1 VTAPDL
7 PAATGEAGADRAAA
21 APAAEP
27 STATTQRTLLRVLA
41 LLAVVLAVLLALLV
55 WQLVTDDADAAQ
67 GPAARVEAR
76 EDVLRAAAQSALNLT
91 SIDHREFDGDVERV
105 LEGATGV
112 FRADFESRSKDLKQV
127 LTENEV
133 VSEGKVVET
142 ALVEL
147 EVDTATAL
155 VVVDSN
161 VRNTAV
167 PEGRVNTYRMKL
179 QLERRDGR
187 WLTSQLEFVG

>member
-1 VTAPDL
+1 VTGPDL
-7 PAATGEAGADRAAA
+7 PAGEAGADGAGAG
-21 APAAEP
+21 APV
-27 STATTQRTLLRVLA
+27 QRTLLRVLGA
-41 LLAVVLAVLLALLV
+41 LALVLALVLVVLV
-55 WQLVTDDADAAQ
+55 WQLSTDDADAAQ
-67 GPAARVEAR
+67 GPQAQVQAR

-91 SIDHREFDGDVERV
+91 SIDNEEFDEDVARV

-133 VSEGKVVET
+133 VSEGKIVET

-147 EVDTATAL
+147 DGDAATAL

-161 VRNTAV
+161 VKNTAV

-179 QLERRDGR
+179 QLERRDGQ